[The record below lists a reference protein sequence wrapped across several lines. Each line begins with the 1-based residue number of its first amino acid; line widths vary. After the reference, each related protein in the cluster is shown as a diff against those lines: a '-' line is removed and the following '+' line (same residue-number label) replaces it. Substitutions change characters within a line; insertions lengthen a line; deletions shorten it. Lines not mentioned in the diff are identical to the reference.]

1 MRITAIPPTALGVE
15 TAAIVDIL
23 SLPKKTTAYMQYNN
37 DYVYPLRRT
46 LLKKGLSSNSSPK
59 TFVFVYS
66 PIKVFGKGLGEEPFL
81 RKVFPDKYA

>member
-1 MRITAIPPTALGVE
+1 
-15 TAAIVDIL
+15 
-23 SLPKKTTAYMQYNN
+23 MQYNN

-66 PIKVFGKGLGEEPFL
+66 PIWRLQGYRILVIFNAPYRGINQIKVFGKGFGEEPFL